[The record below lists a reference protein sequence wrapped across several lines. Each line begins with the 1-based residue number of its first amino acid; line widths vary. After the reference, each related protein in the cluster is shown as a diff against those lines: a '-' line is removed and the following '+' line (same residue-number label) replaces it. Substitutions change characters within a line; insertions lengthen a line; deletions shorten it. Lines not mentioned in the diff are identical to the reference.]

1 MKKTVSPAT
10 AAIIIVVVV
19 VVVVLIG
26 LSFVRKGGGK
36 APAPQTTVDIQ
47 QSMKMGPMGQKMPGG
62 GPESPDAQIK

>member
-1 MKKTVSPAT
+1 MKKNVSPVT

-19 VVVVLIG
+19 VIVALIG
-26 LSFVRKGGGK
+26 WSFTKKKGGQT
-36 APAPQTTVDIQ
+36 APQPTTVDIQ